1 MNFKLY
7 ISFLLI
13 ALINKYYAQNT
24 TFNFIP
30 PLDRALVITGN
41 YGELRPNHFHAGI
54 DFSTDPVAN
63 LPIKAVGDGYV
74 SRIKISSGGY
84 GKALYITH
92 YNGYVTVY
100 AHQKKYAD
108 KIDEYIKSKQIE
120 QQKNEIE
127 IFPPEKLL
135 TVKKGEII
143 GYTGNTGSSTGPH
156 LHFEIREEKSEI
168 PINPLLVYKIKDATK
183 PELTHVAIYNTVD
196 TNQIQYQMSF
206 PVKNT
211 NNKSTSVQNTLILK
225 QNTFAIGF
233 SGFDKA
239 DGSNNKN
246 NIYEAKVFLD
256 DELIYHHQL
265 NTISFDQAR
274 YINVFSEKINGI
286 KFQKCFALTCYDVT
300 IYKKLKNGGKIALND
315 TLQHK
320 IEILIAD
327 ENLNTNKYSFFVKT
341 NQIKGYIK
349 PSIKHNVICNKET
362 IIKKDDIEVIF
373 KAGTFSRNCFVAAY
387 LNKLGKAVI
396 GSKDE
401 ALLKACTISIK
412 IPKVITGKEN
422 KMVLMNE
429 NNCIGGIYNNGW
441 LNAES
446 KTLGTFY
453 ATYDTITPSIQI
465 HPSKNHSLSK
475 TRVVF
480 KINDN
485 LSGIADYHVFVN
497 NVWQIAE
504 YDAKTKTVT
513 CVFTEKDP
521 KTLKIEVI
529 DKVGNKAVLNK
540 EF

>member
-7 ISFLLI
+7 ILFFFI
-13 ALINKYYAQNT
+13 AIINKHYSQNT
-24 TFNFIP
+24 SFNFIL
-30 PLDRALVITGN
+30 PLDRVPVITGN

-54 DFSTDPVAN
+54 DFSTDPIAN

-100 AHQKKYAD
+100 AHQKKYSD

-183 PELTHVAIYNTVD
+183 PELTHIAVYNTAD
-196 TNQIQYQMSF
+196 TNQIQYQLSF
-206 PVKNT
+206 PIKNT
-211 NNKSTSVQNTLILK
+211 NNKSTSVQKTIILK

-233 SGFDKA
+233 SGFDRA
-239 DGSNNKN
+239 DGSTNKN

-256 DELIYHHQL
+256 NELIYHHQL

-274 YINVFSEKINGI
+274 YINVFSEKINGM
-286 KFQKCFALTCYDVT
+286 KFQKCFAPTCYDVT
-300 IYKKLKNGGKIALND
+300 IYKTLKNGGKIILND
-315 TLQHK
+315 TLQHTIK
-320 IEILIAD
+320 LLITD
-327 ENLNTNKYSFFVKT
+327 ENINTNTYLFNVKT
-341 NQIKGYIK
+341 KQIKGYVK

-362 IIKKDDIEVIF
+362 IIKKDEIEVVF

-396 GSKDE
+396 GNKDE
-401 ALLKACTISIK
+401 ALLKPSSVSIK
-412 IPKVITGKEN
+412 IPKVIAGKEN
-422 KMVLMNE
+422 KMVMMNE
-429 NNCIGGIYNNGW
+429 DNCIGGIYSNGW
-441 LNAES
+441 LIAET

-453 ATYDTITPSIQI
+453 AAYDTIAPSIHI
-465 HPSKNHSLSK
+465 HASKNNSLSK

-504 YDAKTKTVT
+504 YDAKTKTVS
-513 CVFTEKDP
+513 CIFTEKNP

-529 DKVGNKAVLNK
+529 DKVGNKNVLSK